1 MGERMFHLLLA
12 FLAMLVAGAAQ
23 GRTPAALVVEIG
35 ANGAES
41 AFTACEGVWVRRHAV
56 ALAPSLV
63 HWLARQDDSA
73 GDWYAANRPLRAEEV
88 KLVLLMRTPERCGI
102 LLADRGRGELPTDW
116 RLPFRRWR
124 LEGSTIRFEGRV
136 ASILSPRVRKE
147 IRGEDETSWR
157 LYHHGRLELLL
168 DKPRVKPRRVRPGGV
183 VSLHLE
189 GPGDE
194 ERFLFRAAK
203 SGSLLLERT
212 SGDLPDLEMLMGPTV
227 SALRSA
233 RLVRLEANEPLW
245 VVFRYQGMD
254 PLDLDVG
261 FLFVEEP
268 ALTCR
273 LHLSERGP
281 DGWTATLWIV
291 NGTGEPVVLQR
302 PSVGTVAWYVGP
314 KLVASGRP
322 GRLPGTVFLPPGTSL
337 RYIVELDLGNEIR
350 PNRAEIELGEPFGK
364 AICK

>member
-1 MGERMFHLLLA
+1 MIFRRSFLALLA
-12 FLAMLVAGAAQ
+12 ILVAGAAQ

-41 AFTACEGVWVRRHAV
+41 AFAACEGVWVRRHAV

-63 HWLARQDDSA
+63 HWLARRGDSA
-73 GDWYAANRPLRAEEV
+73 RDWYAANRPLRAEEV
-88 KLVLLMRTPERCGI
+88 NLLLLIRTPERCGI

-116 RLPFRRWR
+116 RLPFWRWR

-136 ASILSPRVRKE
+136 ASILSPRTRKE
-147 IRGEDETSWR
+147 IRGEDETPWR

-168 DKPRVKPRRVRPGGV
+168 DKPRVKPRRVGPGGV

-212 SGDLPDLEMLMGPTV
+212 PGDLPDLEMLMGPTV

-273 LHLSERGP
+273 LHFSERGP

-291 NGTGEPVVLQR
+291 NGTGEPVVFQR
-302 PSVGTVAWYVGP
+302 PSVGTVMWYAGK
-314 KLVASGRP
+314 KLVAAGRP
-322 GRLPGTVFLPPGTSL
+322 GRPAAVTELQPGASL
-337 RYIVELDLGNEIR
+337 RYSIQLDPGAHSRPDSAEVDLG
-350 PNRAEIELGEPFGK
+350 PPFGTVR
-364 AICK
+364 CE